1 MSTAAA
7 KAVAAAF
14 STEVKLHALRRSKEG
29 VVVSLV
35 LHPQSVPEQILTA
48 ELGTRFMLAW
58 VQIGDDEQPA
68 EPGKVAQFPD
78 RSRQAREHYQQSDA
92 MEQARVRA
100 AMLAKDERFR
110 HWAFPM
116 NTDSH
121 TEKDVAEFIREA
133 CGIETRRMIATD
145 DEAYRKFL
153 ALETEYKIAIGEIAA
168 PR

>member
-1 MSTAAA
+1 MTPAQKALTAAVNCEA
-7 KAVAAAF
+7 
-14 STEVKLHALRRSKEG
+14 KLHGFRKTQDG
-29 VVVSLV
+29 VVVSFV
-35 LHPQSVPEQILTA
+35 LHPAEAPPCLALDPLGQRYMLVLVP
-48 ELGTRFMLAW
+48 
-58 VQIGDDEQPA
+58 IGDDEHPI
-68 EPGKVAQFPD
+68 EPQKVTQFPD

-110 HWAFPM
+110 SWAFPM

-153 ALETEYKIAIGEIAA
+153 ALETEYKIWTGEIAA

>member
-1 MSTAAA
+1 MTPAQ
-7 KAVAAAF
+7 KARTAAF
-14 STEVKLHALRRSKEG
+14 SSEVKLHALRRSKEG

-35 LHPQSVPEQILTA
+35 LHPQAIPEQILTA

-58 VQIGDDEQPA
+58 VQIGDDEQPI
-68 EPGKVAQFPD
+68 EPQKVTQFPD
-78 RSRQAREHYQQSDA
+78 RSRQARDRYHQSDA

-100 AMLAKDERFR
+100 VMLAKDPRFLG
-110 HWAFPM
+110 WAFPM

-145 DEAYRKFL
+145 DEAFRKFL
-153 ALETEYKIAIGEIAA
+153 ALETEYKIAIGEMAA